1 MMHGAVGTALG
12 GVTTLVGEPQ
22 NLLIAKEAGWEFVE
36 FFMRM
41 VPVTMP
47 VLAIGLLTCVLLE
60 FTGWFG
66 YGVKLG
72 ESVRDVLADYDR
84 EESARRT
91 IRQKCIIVVQAI
103 CAVILVF
110 ALGLH
115 LAEVGVIGLMIIV
128 LATAFNGVTEEHRLG
143 HAFEEA
149 LPFTALLVVFFAIV
163 AVIHDQHLFTPVTNY
178 VLALEGDMRIAM
190 FYVANGV
197 LSMISDN
204 VFVATVYI
212 SEIKTALLDGTI
224 TREEFNLMAVA
235 INTGTNIPSVA
246 TPNGQ
251 AAFLFLLTSALAPLI
266 RLSYGRM
273 IVMAFPYT
281 LTMSVTGL
289 LAVIYLL

>member
-1 MMHGAVGTALG
+1 
-12 GVTTLVGEPQ
+12 
-22 NLLIAKEAGWEFVE
+22 
-36 FFMRM
+36 
-41 VPVTMP
+41 MP
-47 VLAIGLLTCVLLE
+47 VMAAGFTTCVLLE
-60 FTGWFG
+60 LSGWFG
-66 YGVKLG
+66 YGAKLHPA
-72 ESVRDVLADYDR
+72 VRDVLSEHDAY
-84 EESARRT
+84 ESARRT
-91 IRQKCIIVVQAI
+91 NRQKGIIIVQAL
-103 CAVILVF
+103 CAVLVVI

-115 LAEVGVIGLMIIV
+115 LAEVGIVGLMIIV
-128 LATAFNGVTEEHRLG
+128 LATAFTGVTEEHRFG

-163 AVIHDQHLFTPVTNY
+163 AVIHDQHLFSPVTNA
-178 VLALEGDMRIAM
+178 VLALDGDARTAM

-212 SEIKTALLDGTI
+212 SEVKDALLSGDLTV
-224 TREEFNLMAVA
+224 EEFNLLAVA

-273 IVMAFPYT
+273 VFMAIPYT
-281 LTMSVTGL
+281 ITMSITGL

>member
-1 MMHGAVGTALG
+1 M
-12 GVTTLVGEPQ
+12 PQ
-22 NLLIAKEAGWEFVE
+22 NDPNPDQPGSRFRTPLIS
-36 FFMRM
+36 
-41 VPVTMP
+41 
-47 VLAIGLLTCVLLE
+47 VLI
-60 FTGWFG
+60 
-66 YGVKLG
+66 
-72 ESVRDVLADYDR
+72 
-84 EESARRT
+84 
-91 IRQKCIIVVQAI
+91 VQAC
-103 CAVILVF
+103 CAVVLVF

-115 LAEVGVIGLMIIV
+115 LAEVGVIGLMVIV
-128 LATAFNGVTEEHRLG
+128 LATAFNGVTEEHRIG

-149 LPFTALLVVFFAIV
+149 LPFTTLLVVFFAIV
-163 AVIHDQHLFTPVTNY
+163 AVIHDQHLFTPVTDR

-197 LSMISDN
+197 LSMMSDN

-212 SEIKTALLDGTI
+212 SEVKDALLAGEV
-224 TREEFNLMAVA
+224 TREEFNLLAVA

-273 IVMAFPYT
+273 VYMAIPYT
-281 LTMSVTGL
+281 ITMSITGL